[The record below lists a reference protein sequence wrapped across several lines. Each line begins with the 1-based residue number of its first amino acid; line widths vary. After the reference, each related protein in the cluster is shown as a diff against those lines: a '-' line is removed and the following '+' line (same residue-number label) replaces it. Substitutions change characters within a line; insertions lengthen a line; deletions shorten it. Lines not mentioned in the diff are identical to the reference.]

1 MEEKKN
7 TVPRQLVSFV
17 FDNSAS
23 CSKEK
28 LSALMRGFRQFAA
41 EHAEDPML
49 CFELSCYDTF
59 QPAVVKEFD
68 GAEIAPVRAGR
79 MPLLARTVLV
89 AADRLAAKAAQLRAE
104 GETLYRP
111 LMFIL
116 SDGFTFDDTEE
127 AVARLEE
134 MEHSGA
140 LLYLPFKLTPKLYTE
155 RLQSLDRTK
164 HMIEIK
170 EGCIDGFF
178 AFVRSVLERRAALSV
193 DVGLKF
199 QKSDFEGWAEL

>member
-7 TVPRQLVSFV
+7 TAPRQLISFV

-28 LSALMRGFRQFAA
+28 LSALMRGFRQLAA
-41 EHAEDPML
+41 EQAENTAL
-49 CFELSCYDTF
+49 CWELICYDAF

-68 GAEIAPVRAGR
+68 SAEIAPVRAGR
-79 MPLLARTVLV
+79 MPLLARTVLTAV
-89 AADRLAAKAAQLRAE
+89 DRLAAKAAQLQAQ

-111 LMFIL
+111 MMFIL

-127 AVARLEE
+127 AVARLED

-140 LLYLPFKLTPKLYTE
+140 LMYLPFKLTPKLYTE

-170 EGCIDGFF
+170 EGCIEGFF
-178 AFVRSVLERRAALSV
+178 GFVRSVLERRAALGAE
-193 DVGLKF
+193 VGLKF